1 MVKSKH
7 TARMREVLY
16 MSRLFC
22 KNSFWMDGYMELRKL
37 KKRHW
42 SSLLRYYILCKHSF
56 VDWEK
61 HMLGKQKYSS
71 FLYGKRTQKNPC
83 VLYHITALSKDD
95 LGDSNNFCF
104 NSPVFQIV
112 FQESTDDLSH
122 YDVRKGHE
130 RQQNFTCEDLNF
142 AKH

>member
-1 MVKSKH
+1 MSRIQREREVKGLKVNRNCLYGKSNH
-7 TARMREVLY
+7 TARTREVLY

-22 KNSFWMDGYMELRKL
+22 KNSFWVDGYMELRKL

-71 FLYGKRTQKNPC
+71 LLYGKKNKKNHAS
-83 VLYHITALSKDD
+83 YITSQHCPKMTWGILIISALIPLCSR
-95 LGDSNNFCF
+95 
-104 NSPVFQIV
+104 
-112 FQESTDDLSH
+112 LSF
-122 YDVRKGHE
+122 KN
-130 RQQNFTCEDLNF
+130 QL
-142 AKH
+142 